1 MTKHASGGRVSLAVC
16 DITVE
21 DAVKAWAA
29 FEALCEAGL
38 DLLVSDAGILTPGPS
53 ETLRLMPFGANST

>member
-1 MTKHASGGRVSLAVC
+1 MVFGTAMSPVEVNDLKHASGGRVSLAVC

-29 FEALCEAGL
+29 SEALCEA
-38 DLLVSDAGILTPGPS
+38 VSIS
-53 ETLRLMPFGANST
+53 